1 MYFILGIIS
10 VFIFLCWIASEW
22 IIHSNYKDGYDTK
35 NCNINRQLKLLS
47 DAIDQLDGF
56 DFEEFIAHVFNMNG
70 LKANTTPKTR
80 DGGKDVIV
88 KDKGKI
94 MYIECKH
101 YAEENK
107 ITVNYIHK
115 LISACVI
122 DNVKRGIFIT
132 TSNYSKESIKIAN
145 KCKVVNIEIWYKSDV
160 LDYCKN
166 VDMLELLEWIGYDRD
181 EVLRYC
187 MV

>member
-1 MYFILGIIS
+1 MYFILGITS
-10 VFIFLCWIASEW
+10 VFILICWMASEW
-22 IIHSNYKDGYDTK
+22 IIRSNYKDSHDNRK
-35 NCNINRQLKLLS
+35 CSINRQLKLLS
-47 DAIDQLDGF
+47 DAIDSMDGF
-56 DFEEFIAHVFNMNG
+56 QFEEFIAILFNMNG

-94 MYIECKH
+94 TYIECKH

-122 DNVKRGIFIT
+122 DNVKQGIFIT
-132 TSNYSKESIKIAN
+132 TSNYSSEAIRIAN
-145 KCKVVNIEIWYKSDV
+145 KCKVVDIEIWYKSDV
-160 LDYCKN
+160 LDYCRKI
-166 VDMLELLEWIGYDRD
+166 DILELLEWVGYDRD